1 MMTSRERVFQ
11 AIAHRRT
18 DRAPADYG
26 AHQGVTDGLV
36 KKLGVADSEE
46 LLRALHVDF
55 RRIWFDYG
63 QPDAGPDAEGYMR
76 SKWGIRYLAKETGD
90 GRPYLLLPFT
100 EDSTADDV
108 HALTWPDPDV
118 LDYSKVR
125 GQLEKYHG
133 EFATVGA
140 PWSPFFHEV
149 RDLIGQET
157 FLVWMHTKPD
167 VAQAIID
174 HFVDYEVGATRRFL
188 EAADGL
194 LDITYF
200 GNDFGTQRSLFI
212 SPQMWQQFIR
222 KPLKRFFDVSHEF
235 GCKVMK
241 HSCGA
246 IRDIIPS
253 LIEDGVDILD
263 PVQVAADGMDLPGL
277 VRDFGHDL
285 CFHGGVDT
293 QRTLPFGSMK
303 DVRAEVRSYLDLTR
317 EKGGYILCGSQEFI
331 EDIPLDN
338 ILAMYEE
345 NAACG

>member
-1 MMTSRERVFQ
+1 
-11 AIAHRRT
+11 
-18 DRAPADYG
+18 
-26 AHQGVTDGLV
+26 
-36 KKLGVADSEE
+36 
-46 LLRALHVDF
+46 
-55 RRIWFDYG
+55 
-63 QPDAGPDAEGYMR
+63 
-76 SKWGIRYLAKETGD
+76 
-90 GRPYLLLPFT
+90 
-100 EDSTADDV
+100 
-108 HALTWPDPDV
+108 
-118 LDYSKVR
+118 
-125 GQLEKYHG
+125 
-133 EFATVGA
+133 
-140 PWSPFFHEV
+140 
-149 RDLIGQET
+149 
-157 FLVWMHTKPD
+157 
-167 VAQAIID
+167 
-174 HFVDYEVGATRRFL
+174 
-188 EAADGL
+188 
-194 LDITYF
+194 
-200 GNDFGTQRSLFI
+200 
-212 SPQMWQQFIR
+212 
-222 KPLKRFFDVSHEF
+222 
-235 GCKVMK
+235 MK